1 MTRKPSMFFAEK
13 RILTAFPYWTVVTVL
28 VVITVMSFLP
38 YNVSRTLLH
47 SSMSRAVVKRLMS
60 IRGVA

>member
-28 VVITVMSFLP
+28 VIITVMSFLP
-38 YNVSRTLLH
+38 YKVSRILLR
-47 SSMSRAVVKRLMS
+47 SSMSRVVVKRLMS